1 MKNLNLFNGNT
12 HDFLDEIISSKNY
25 SDKDPTYKQ
34 RVNLLVP
41 NVKIC
46 YNSYDTAN
54 NTNNHISLVP
64 HGYITPHK
72 EDLIKL
78 YNPKAKKLITFKN
91 NATTILDNRASN
103 VCQYCTIN
111 SANTLDHIVPKS
123 DFSEF
128 AVNPKNLLP
137 ACSECNGY
145 KLDRF
150 KNNNDRLFL
159 NLYTDVL
166 PAVQYLFV
174 DIQITNGV
182 VEADY
187 RLLNINNIDAQLFEI
202 IESHY
207 DKLHLFR
214 RFKSKSNT
222 IISEMINSI
231 NSSIGIISKQTFLN
245 MTLDKINRDKLLHGG
260 NHYKL
265 ILEEALL
272 NNANYLNIYFP

>member
-1 MKNLNLFNGNT
+1 MKNLNVFNGNT
-12 HDFLDEIISSKNY
+12 HDFLDDIVNSKRNSQDDPNY
-25 SDKDPTYKQ
+25 KN
-34 RVNLLVP
+34 RLAVLMP
-41 NVKIC
+41 NVKLL
-46 YNSYDTAN
+46 YNSYNAEHSI
-54 NTNNHISLVP
+54 NNHVALVP
-64 HGYITPHK
+64 HGYLNYDK
-72 EDLIKL
+72 ADLLKL
-78 YNPKAKKLITFKN
+78 YNPTAKKLITFKN
-91 NATTILDNRASN
+91 IATTVLDNRAST

-182 VEADY
+182 VEADF
-187 RLLNINNIDAQLFEI
+187 RLSNINNINVQLFNI

-214 RFKSKSNT
+214 RFKSKSNV
-222 IISEMINSI
+222 IISELINSI
-231 NSSIGIISKQTFLN
+231 NSAVGRMSKNTFLD
-245 MTLDKINRDKLLHGG
+245 MTLEKISRDKLIHGN

-265 ILEEALL
+265 ILEEALIQ
-272 NNANYLNIYFP
+272 NNAFITTFF

>member
-1 MKNLNLFNGNT
+1 MKNLNVFNGNT
-12 HDFLDEIISSKNY
+12 NDFLDDIVNSKKNTQ
-25 SDKDPTYKQ
+25 DDPTYKQ
-34 RVNLLVP
+34 RLSVLTP
-41 NVKIC
+41 NIKLC
-46 YNSYDTAN
+46 YNSYNTAH
-54 NTNNHISLVP
+54 NTNNHVSLIA
-64 HGYITPHK
+64 HGYINQDK
-72 EDLIKL
+72 NDLLKL
-78 YNPKAKKLITFKN
+78 YNPKAKKLVKFKN
-91 NATTILDNRASN
+91 DATTILDNRISA

-123 DFSEF
+123 EFSEF
-128 AVNPKNLLP
+128 VVNPKNLLP

-150 KNNNDRLFL
+150 KSNNDRLFL

-166 PAVQYLFV
+166 PETQYLFV

-187 RLLNINNIDAQLFEI
+187 RLSNSNNINVQLFSI

-207 DKLHLFR
+207 EKLHLFR
-214 RFKSKSNT
+214 RFKSKTNT
-222 IISEMINSI
+222 IISEMTNAVTSAV
-231 NSSIGIISKQTFLN
+231 GVISREAFIQI
-245 MTLDKINRDKLLHGG
+245 TLDKINKDKLIHGN

-272 NNANYLNIYFP
+272 NNNPYLNQYFI

>member
-1 MKNLNLFNGNT
+1 MKNLNAFNGNT
-12 HDFLDEIISSKNY
+12 HSFLDDIISAKNH
-25 SDKDPTYKQ
+25 SSKDPTYKQ
-34 RVNLLVP
+34 RVNILTP
-41 NVKIC
+41 NVKLL
-46 YNSYDTAN
+46 YNTYDTEHNA
-54 NTNNHISLVP
+54 NNHISLIP
-64 HGYITPHK
+64 YGYVTQNK
-72 EDLIKL
+72 DDLLKL
-78 YNPKAKKLITFKN
+78 YNPKAKKSVTFKN
-91 NATTILDNRASN
+91 NATTILDNRAST

-123 DFSEF
+123 EFAEF
-128 AVNPKNLLP
+128 AVHPKNLLP

-166 PAVQYLFV
+166 PTVQYLFV

-182 VEADY
+182 IEANY
-187 RLLNINNIDAQLFEI
+187 RLSNINNINLQLFSL

-214 RFKSKSNT
+214 RFKSKTNT
-222 IISEMINSI
+222 IISEMTNLITSAV
-231 NSSIGIISKQTFLN
+231 GVISKETFIKI
-245 MTLDKINRDKLLHGG
+245 TFDKINKDKLLHGN

-265 ILEEALL
+265 ILEETLIH
-272 NNANYLNIYFP
+272 NNTFIDHFFI

>member
-1 MKNLNLFNGNT
+1 MKNLNVFIGNT
-12 HDFLDEIISSKNY
+12 HDFLDDVINSKKY
-25 SDKDPTYKQ
+25 SHKDPTYLQ
-34 RVNLLVP
+34 RVNVLVP
-41 NVKIC
+41 NVKLC
-46 YNSYDTAN
+46 YNAYDTAH

-64 HGYITPHK
+64 HGYITQNK
-72 EDLIKL
+72 DDLIKL
-78 YNPKAKKLITFKN
+78 YNPKAKKLVIFKN
-91 NATTILDNRASN
+91 NATTILDNRAST

-123 DFSEF
+123 EFSEF

-166 PAVQYLFV
+166 PITQYLFV
-174 DIQITNGV
+174 DIQIVNGV
-182 VEADY
+182 VQADY
-187 RLLNINNIDAQLFEI
+187 RLSNVNNINVQLFSI

-207 DKLHLFR
+207 DKLHLFS
-214 RFKSKSNT
+214 RFKSKTNT
-222 IISEMINSI
+222 IISEMTNSI
-231 NSSIGIISKQTFLN
+231 IASIGKVSKQTFLEL
-245 MTLDKINRDKLLHGG
+245 TLDKINRDKLLHGN

-272 NNANYLNIYFP
+272 NNNPYLNQYFI